1 MLDPLRLGLTK
12 MSSGCGHAAPKDP
25 SRKAPSR
32 DYSRWYQW
40 LWPHRPQL
48 LPCRAGFR
56 RRHRDRRGKRPDR
69 YEDSCASAQVRQ
81 HPRSTRQ
88 GRHCRRQRDHRRWH
102 RHLPRLR
109 RARPGQPALG
119 QARRRRRPR
128 VHGLLQGRRELWQ
141 AHHRRRQEGH
151 HLRACQG
158 RGHHHRDGRQPPG
171 LRPGDGPHHLQRL
184 VHDELPRDADGTIT
198 DDGRVRASVPT
209 IKALS
214 EAGARVVVC
223 AHLGRPKG
231 APEAKYSLAPVA
243 RRLQDLLATRVVFAT
258 DTVGESARSAATG
271 LGDGQILL
279 LENLRFNPGETS
291 KDDDVRDAF
300 ADELASLAEVF
311 VSDGFGVVHRKQAS
325 VYDVAQRLPHAVG
338 GLVQT
343 EVEVLKRLTESVER
357 PYAVMLGGAKVSDK
371 LGVIANL
378 LQTADRLLIGGG
390 MVFTFLAA
398 QGHEVGKSLLEADQ
412 IDVVKGYLAQAQE
425 RGVEI
430 ILPTDI
436 VAATAFSAEAEH
448 SVVDAHSIPAD
459 RIGLDIGPESAKA
472 FAAKLVDARTV
483 FWNGPMGAF
492 EMAPYAAGTKVVAQ
506 ALVEATSKGALT
518 VIGGGDSAA
527 AVRQLGFA
535 DSQFGHISTGG
546 GASLEYLEGKALPG
560 LTVLEG

>member
-1 MLDPLRLGLTK
+1 MKTAHDLIQAGSCRGQRVLVRSDLNVPLD
-12 MSSGCGHAAPKDP
+12 A
-25 SRKAPSR
+25 
-32 DYSRWYQW
+32 
-40 LWPHRPQL
+40 
-48 LPCRAGFR
+48 
-56 RRHRDRRGKRPDR
+56 
-69 YEDSCASAQVRQ
+69 E
-81 HPRSTRQ
+81 
-88 GRHCRRQRDHRRWH
+88 
-102 RHLPRLR
+102 
-109 RARPGQPALG
+109 
-119 QARRRRRPR
+119 
-128 VHGLLQGRRELWQ
+128 
-141 AHHRRRQEGH
+141 
-151 HLRACQG
+151 
-158 RGHHHRDGRQPPG
+158 
-171 LRPGDGPHHLQRL
+171 
-184 VHDELPRDADGTIT
+184 GTIT

-209 IKALS
+209 IKALT

-243 RRLQDLLATRVVFAT
+243 RRLQELLGAPVAFAT
-258 DTVGESARSAATG
+258 DTVGESARSTVAG
-271 LGDGQILL
+271 LADGQVAL

-291 KDDDVRDAF
+291 KQDAVRGAF
-300 ADELASLAEVF
+300 ADELASLADVF

-343 EVEVLKRLTESVER
+343 EVEVLKRLTESPER

-378 LQTADRLLIGGG
+378 LKTADRLLIGGG

-412 IDVVKGYLAQAQE
+412 IDVVKGYLAEAAE

-436 VAATAFSAEAEH
+436 VAAAAFSADAEH
-448 SVVDAHSIPAD
+448 DVVDAHSIPAD
-459 RIGLDIGPESAKA
+459 RMGLDIGPESARA
-472 FAAKLVDARTV
+472 FAAKLTDARTV

-492 EMAPYAAGTKVVAQ
+492 EMAPYAAGTLVVAQ
-506 ALVEATSKGALT
+506 ALAEATAKGALT

-527 AVRQLGFA
+527 AVRQLGFE